1 MHIALW
7 GVVLLSAGLAA
18 CGEGTTPTPGPDGGV
33 TPLIPVAVGH
43 TWTYRVTSDTG
54 VVSQKVQTIT
64 GTAASGANMGYRFET
79 TKGRTRETISVQG
92 LVDGVL
98 RRYEELSY
106 KDGVLIERVRYTPH
120 MVRIDANQVAAGAT
134 YATNHTKD
142 VLDANGNVS
151 LSTPVENRFEIE
163 AAAELVEVPAGR
175 FSAVRVRRV
184 DLSDGSIKTYWYV
197 AGLGKVKETGGQTE
211 ELVSVQLAE

>member
-1 MHIALW
+1 
-7 GVVLLSAGLAA
+7 VLLLAVLGAALVA

-33 TPLIPVAVGH
+33 TPLIPVAIGH
-43 TWTYRVTSDTG
+43 AWTYRVTSDTG

-64 GTAASGANMGYRFET
+64 STAASGAAAGFRFET
-79 TKGRTRETISVQG
+79 KKGTARETVSVQA

-98 RRYEELSY
+98 RRYDELSY
-106 KDGVLIERVRYTPH
+106 KDGVLIERVRYTPY

-134 YATNHTKD
+134 YTTNHTKE
-142 VLDANGNVS
+142 VLDSAGNVT
-151 LSTPVENRFEIE
+151 LSTAVENRFEIE

-184 DLSDGSIKTYWYV
+184 DLSDGSVKTYWYV